1 MTAEELLEER
11 MHKLFSFESD
21 KQDKDVQMLTHEY
34 IEGLLQNYVTRDE
47 ENYRA
52 GERLPIDE
60 WKLSTAGADV
70 RREIEGDLEKV
81 RRDYLDSRARAL
93 RSKNGRGSGYGEY
106 AAAAR
111 KKAYEKAL
119 ADASLALAE
128 SYDEFYADLEKAE
141 KAKEKSASF
150 DQRLSVINYLISNR
164 MNEREGLIYGLGAGL
179 SYEEATALAKSASTL
194 GKMLEDRY
202 EYYGKDLY
210 GDEIIN

>member
-21 KQDKDVQMLTHEY
+21 KQDKDVEMLTHEY
-34 IEGLLQNYVTRDE
+34 IEGLLQNYVTRDS

-52 GERLPIDE
+52 GERLPLDE
-60 WKLSTAGADV
+60 WKVSPSGADL
-70 RREIEGDLEKV
+70 RREIEGDLEKA

-111 KKAYEKAL
+111 KKTYEKAL

-128 SYDEFYADLEKAE
+128 SYDEFYEDLEKGE
-141 KAKEKSASF
+141 KGATF

-179 SYEEATALAKSASTL
+179 SYEEATALSESASLL

-210 GDEIIN
+210 GEEIIN